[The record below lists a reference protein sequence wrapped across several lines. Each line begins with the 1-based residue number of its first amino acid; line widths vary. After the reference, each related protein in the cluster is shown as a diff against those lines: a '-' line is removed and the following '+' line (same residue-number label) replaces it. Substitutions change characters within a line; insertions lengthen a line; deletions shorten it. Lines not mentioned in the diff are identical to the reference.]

1 MATIH
6 FLNVKLGDCSVI
18 KHNSEHVT
26 VIDVCNAKTLNIL
39 TEKSIADMAKLE
51 RGISGNFQ
59 QKKYP
64 VNPISYLQNHNINS
78 IFRYIQTHPD
88 MDHMDG
94 IKTLFDEFSPL
105 NFWDTDNTK
114 EIEGSSWENS
124 PYNEDDWK
132 FYKNLRDTKP
142 DDNPKRLALLAGARA
157 QYWNVGDDGSSGGDG
172 LYILAPTQELID
184 SANET
189 DQDYNDCSYVIL
201 YRTGNNRIIF
211 SGDSHN
217 DTWTHILENYKADV
231 DDIDL
236 LIAPH
241 HGRDSD
247 RSYEFL
253 DVLKPTLTFFG
264 NASSKDLA
272 YSPWYNRGLSIVTNN
287 QANCMV
293 VNANT
298 TPMILYVTHENFA
311 RRVNSFTFYD
321 DTFKAWYVGSIT
333 EDLIP

>member
-18 KHNSEHVT
+18 KHNSERVT
-26 VIDVCNAKTLNIL
+26 VIDVCNAKPTDELVEKSL
-39 TEKSIADMAKLE
+39 TEAAKLE

-64 VNPISYLQNHNINS
+64 VNPISYLQEHGISS

-94 IKTLFDEFSPL
+94 IKVLFDKFSPL

-114 EIEGSSWENS
+114 EIDDSSWEDS

-142 DDNPKRLALLAGARA
+142 NNSPKRLALLDNEKG
-157 QYWNVGDDGSSGGDG
+157 QYWNIADDGSSGGDG

-184 SANET
+184 SANQS
-189 DQDYNDCSYVIL
+189 QDYNDSSYVLL

-211 SGDSHN
+211 SGDSHD
-217 DTWTHILENYKADV
+217 DTWTHILENHKEDV
-231 DDIDL
+231 DNIDL

-241 HGRDSD
+241 HGRDSN

-253 DVLKPTLTFFG
+253 NVLKPTLTFFG
-264 NASSKDLA
+264 IASSKNLA

-287 QANCMV
+287 QANCMIV
-293 VNANT
+293 DASSK
-298 TPMILYVTHENFA
+298 PMVLYVTHKNFA
-311 RRVNSFTFYD
+311 KRVNPLTSYNTTFQ
-321 DTFKAWYVGSIT
+321 AWYVGSIT
-333 EDLIP
+333 ENLIP